1 MASATSKSKHNNST
15 SSTNSSNHNNSHNN
29 SYSSSSNN
37 NHNKTPVHHKDLE
50 SKLTNNY
57 NQMMHLNNGNA
68 TTSSGSSATSAGY
81 DSSTISTIGGMS
93 TDHYSNG
100 RQQNHSSSGLY
111 NMPNGKHQTNGA
123 SSSNGNNTNMMM
135 MMMMN
140 NGDDSMYSG
149 LGGDELNNLMN
160 VQLSL
165 MDLPPDKL
173 KIVKMLPDEKKIQ
186 FLRSLV
192 SWAWNIF
199 SVFLFLNFNAII
211 CRGLSMKNSRLNI
224 IFKR

>member
-1 MASATSKSKHNNST
+1 
-15 SSTNSSNHNNSHNN
+15 
-29 SYSSSSNN
+29 
-37 NHNKTPVHHKDLE
+37 
-50 SKLTNNY
+50 
-57 NQMMHLNNGNA
+57 
-68 TTSSGSSATSAGY
+68 
-81 DSSTISTIGGMS
+81 
-93 TDHYSNG
+93 
-100 RQQNHSSSGLY
+100 
-111 NMPNGKHQTNGA
+111 MPNGKHQTNGA
-123 SSSNGNNTNMMM
+123 SSSNGNNSNMMM

-192 SWAWNIF
+192 S
-199 SVFLFLNFNAII
+199 
-211 CRGLSMKNSRLNI
+211 
-224 IFKR
+224 